1 MTEPD
6 DPATIPLPDR
16 LRRRIERG
24 GPITFAAFM
33 EAALYDPAG
42 GFYGRARL
50 PVGEA
55 GDFVTSPHVSPVFG
69 RLVARQVEE
78 FWELLDRPDPFAVIE
93 AGAGDGTLARQI
105 IEALSGPVRT
115 ATRYIAVETASAARK
130 ALRALPVEVV
140 ARLEEIEAGLQGC
153 LIANELL
160 DNLPFHRLRGS
171 ADGAIELFVG
181 LDDHGFTL
189 VEAPVS
195 SSAIGRL
202 APSLPPGHGA
212 VVSPAALDFI
222 DRAAGLFRR
231 GYLWIVDYGIAD
243 PGAAPDPSVHGY
255 RGHRLEEDVLV
266 DPGSRDITAGVDFDA
281 LTFHAAG
288 RGLAVWGPIA
298 QREALLTL
306 GFRQFDDAARGEQ
319 VEAISARR
327 GIEALHAYSERNR
340 ATLLLARGGLGDF
353 LVACFG
359 TGVERPP
366 RAFAGRL

>member
-1 MTEPD
+1 MAESD

-16 LRRRIERG
+16 LRRRIERE

-42 GFYGRARL
+42 GFYGRL

-78 FWELLDRPDPFAVIE
+78 FWQLLERPDPFAVVE
-93 AGAGDGTLARQI
+93 AGAGDGTLARQVI
-105 IEALSGPVRT
+105 GALPGPVRA
-115 ATRYIAVETASAARK
+115 ATRYIAVETGSAARE
-130 ALRALPVEVV
+130 ALRAIPIEVV
-140 ARLEEIEAGLQGC
+140 ARVEEIDAGAEGC

-171 ADGAIELFVG
+171 AEGTIELFVG
-181 LDDHGFTL
+181 LDDVGFTL

-195 SSAIGRL
+195 SSSIERL

-212 VVSPAALDFI
+212 VVSPAALDFL
-222 DRAAGLFRR
+222 DRAAGVFRR

-243 PGAAPDPSVHGY
+243 PDAAPAPSVHGY
-255 RGHRLEEDVLV
+255 RGHRLEEDVLA
-266 DPGSRDITAGVDFDA
+266 DPGSRDITTGVDFDA
-281 LTFHAAG
+281 LARHAAG
-288 RGLAVWGPIA
+288 RGLTVWGPIA
-298 QREALLTL
+298 QREALLAL
-306 GFRQFDDAARGEQ
+306 GFRELDDAARSEQ
-319 VEAISARR
+319 VEAISDRR
-327 GIEALHAYSERNR
+327 GIEALHAYSGRNR

-359 TGVERPP
+359 IGVVSPP
-366 RAFAGRL
+366 RAFAGRV